1 MTKRPTTDEDTIRLI
16 EQLRHLATGLHVPDP
31 PDLRAAVRARLT
43 PATPARQRRW
53 RRWLIALIAA
63 ALAAAL
69 AATPP
74 ARAALGH
81 ILRFAG
87 VDVHTEPG
95 PRPIPS
101 TAPGPLPTQ
110 YTSLGQARARAGFP
124 IGVPASLGP
133 PDEVQ
138 LLDVSDGRPRV
149 VSLLWQ
155 AARARPTPAAAAHV
169 ALRLDE
175 FDGQLDPT
183 FAKRANPSGIQWL
196 SLSDG
201 YALWIPGPHALTYID
216 RSGVEHTDAPRLSG
230 PTLIW
235 QHSTVTYRLEGAP
248 NVEQAVAI
256 ASSIR

>member
-1 MTKRPTTDEDTIRLI
+1 MARRPTTDEDTARLI
-16 EQLRHLATGLHVPDP
+16 EQLRHLATGLYVPDP
-31 PDLRAAVRARLT
+31 PDLRAAVRTRLT
-43 PATPARQRRW
+43 PATPARRRRW
-53 RRWLIALIAA
+53 RRWLIALVAV

-87 VDVHTEPG
+87 IEVHTEPG
-95 PRPIPS
+95 PRPVPS
-101 TAPGPLPTQ
+101 TVPGPLPTQ
-110 YTSLGQARARAGFP
+110 STSLDQARARAGFP

-138 LLDVSDGRPRV
+138 LLDVSAGRPRV
-149 VSLLWQ
+149 VSLLW
-155 AARARPTPAAAAHV
+155 RAGRDRPTPAAATGV

-175 FDGQLDPT
+175 FDGQLDPA
-183 FAKRANPSGIQWL
+183 FAKRAGSGDIQWL

-216 RSGVEHTDAPRLSG
+216 RDGVPHTDAQRLSG
-230 PTLIW
+230 PTLVW
-235 QHSTVTYRLEGAP
+235 QHSTVTYRLEGAANP
-248 NVEQAVAI
+248 EQAVAI
-256 ASSIR
+256 AGSIR